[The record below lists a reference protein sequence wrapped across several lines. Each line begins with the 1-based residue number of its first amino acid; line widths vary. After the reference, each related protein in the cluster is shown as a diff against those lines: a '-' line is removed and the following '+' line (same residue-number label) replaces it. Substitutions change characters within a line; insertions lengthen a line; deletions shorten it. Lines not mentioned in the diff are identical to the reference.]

1 MSSLVLWPHFYRKE
15 KWLFQKLL
23 QPISTEARGE
33 HLCLLKLLL
42 DKSTRPSPSPHKP
55 SELGHPGLKNTFNT
69 DVFIDLFYRSGEE
82 NGCSEVNVSTIP
94 VAIMSSIGRLAVLGR
109 SQSPGLG
116 TVWIMTA
123 LKKKPGNTWRLKTL
137 SETHKVEPLSYADEV
152 QVEEKQVFMQNDG
165 GCVKNEGRRDN
176 VNPHIQ

>member
-1 MSSLVLWPHFYRKE
+1 MSAWWVVSSLVLWPHFYRKE

-23 QPISTEARGE
+23 QPISTEAHGE

-55 SELGHPGLKNTFNT
+55 SELRHPGLKNTFDT
-69 DVFIDLFYRSGEE
+69 DVFIDLFYRSGEV
-82 NGCSEVNVSTIP
+82 NGCFEINVSTIP
-94 VAIMSSIGRLAVLGR
+94 VAIMSSICRLAVLGG

-123 LKKKPGNTWRLKTL
+123 LKKPMNTWRLKTL
-137 SETHKVEPLSYADEV
+137 LETHKVELLSYADEV
-152 QVEEKQVFMQNDG
+152 QVEEKQ
-165 GCVKNEGRRDN
+165 GRRNN
-176 VNPHIQ
+176 VNPQIQ